1 MPVELSSIP
10 ALGLEL
16 LESLFSPCPQLVDL
30 PELDR
35 VGRARLR
42 AGGLVPAFEPVVAER
57 AFPDPAVLLL
67 PEDRQVQGRLLGRPR
82 RQLTLVEDAERTGWD
97 AVAAA
102 VADVLLHHDRPV
114 LGAEERSGR
123 ADVEAGRMRAV
134 LADVGAH
141 QPAKS
146 VVGTRIDPRLVAVEA
161 QRRALLDEGDVAPR
175 VRSQLGGVVVGLA
188 APEQPVLRNQIPF
201 LAGDLAGLAADA
213 DRRVGEEAHARL
225 RLLAVRVR
233 PRGGRPGDLGHAHVG
248 RPSSRSTRGAWRRSS
263 YACSRWPATNWV
275 SLSPRGRRP
284 GRMSQESAFT
294 SWMCTLGSSAM
305 CVRSFAAPPV

>member
-102 VADVLLHHDRPV
+102 LADVLLHHDRPL
-114 LGAEERSGR
+114 LGAGERSGR

-146 VVGTRIDPRLVAVEA
+146 VVGTRLVAVEA

-188 APEQPVLRNQIPF
+188 APEQPVL
-201 LAGDLAGLAADA
+201 
-213 DRRVGEEAHARL
+213 
-225 RLLAVRVR
+225 
-233 PRGGRPGDLGHAHVG
+233 
-248 RPSSRSTRGAWRRSS
+248 
-263 YACSRWPATNWV
+263 
-275 SLSPRGRRP
+275 
-284 GRMSQESAFT
+284 
-294 SWMCTLGSSAM
+294 
-305 CVRSFAAPPV
+305 